1 VDPISLVM
9 IALIGV
15 LIIFMFRN
23 GKKRRQAME
32 QLQSGLRPGAGVML
46 QSGIFGIVESV
57 DEENSRVTILS
68 GDSTLVVHRNAV
80 GQITEPVD
88 APIVEETVVAP
99 DDDPEFSPKVVE
111 EENVVIDEDR
121 RVADADPAVE
131 RPTDE
136 GDDRPNGGAPKA

>member
-1 VDPISLVM
+1 MDPISLVM

-68 GDSTLVVHRNAV
+68 GDSSLVVHRNAI
-80 GQITEPVD
+80 GQITDPVD
-88 APIVEETVVAP
+88 APAAEEPVVAP
-99 DDDPEFSPKVVE
+99 DDDPAFSPP
-111 EENVVIDEDR
+111 VID
-121 RVADADPAVE
+121 DAAPSAN
-131 RPTDE
+131 
-136 GDDRPNGGAPKA
+136 DDRPAADGDEPTGRPDDQTEDRPDSDSPKA